1 MFKFTKIQEIGRR
14 ITSGDLLAFGYVH
27 NGFDDLFAELSKFQ
41 WDHRVQVYI
50 PCVFRYRT
58 EDMFP
63 LDTISAQFSGQF
75 LVTQIAPS
83 FAGTLKTGKVDIL
96 PLPLSQASR
105 YLKEQATKRK
115 VWVFCEMTPP
125 DSRGF
130 CNTGYS
136 APFPLSLFKDCEVVG
151 LVNEKIPATYGDT
164 AIPAQYVNHFVE
176 IPARLPLFP
185 ELEVSETTRQLGQY
199 VGDLIDN
206 DTTIEGGIGE
216 TVAAVLST
224 LGNKKN
230 LRFQSGIIVEDVRA
244 LVEQG
249 VIIDRSVCNVT
260 GARSADFYEWIR
272 MNPAL
277 EVRTMEYTHNIHT
290 MSQQPG
296 FTAIG
301 AALAVDLLGQVAS
314 ETIGSRQITGIGGAL
329 DFARASGMGNGKS
342 IIALPSTFGKDNAS
356 RIISLYDK
364 GDVVTLTRYDI
375 DYIVTEYGIA
385 ELKYKSRRERAT
397 NLIRV
402 AHPDHRA
409 SLTEKATQI
418 GLLG

>member
-1 MFKFTKIQEIGRR
+1 MLKFTEIQEIGRR
-14 ITSGDLLAFGYVH
+14 IAPGDMLAFGYVH
-27 NGFDDLFAELSKFQ
+27 NGFADLFAGFSEFH
-41 WDHRVQVYI
+41 WDHSVQAFI
-50 PCVFRYRT
+50 PCVFRYRK

-63 LDTISAQFSGQF
+63 LDRISEQFSGQF
-75 LVTQIAPS
+75 LVTQIAPA

-96 PLPLSQASR
+96 PLPLSQLSR
-105 YLKEQATKRK
+105 YLKDQAVRRK
-115 VWVFCEMTPP
+115 VWLFVEIAPP
-125 DSRGF
+125 DYRGF

-136 APFPLSLFKDCEVVG
+136 APFPLSLFRDCEVVG

-164 AIPAQYVNHFVE
+164 AIPAHHINHFIK
-176 IPARLPLFP
+176 IPDRLPLFP
-185 ELEVSETTRQLGQY
+185 ELEVSDTTRRLGQY
-199 VGDLIDN
+199 VGELIDD

-224 LGNKKN
+224 LDDKKN

-244 LVEQG
+244 LVEKG

-272 MNPAL
+272 MNPAI
-277 EVRTMEYTHNIHT
+277 EVRTMEYTHNIGQ
-290 MSQQPG
+290 MAQQPG

-329 DFARASGMGNGKS
+329 DFARAGGMGNGKS
-342 IIALPSTFGKDNAS
+342 IIALPSTVGKDNAS
-356 RIISLYDK
+356 RIVPLFDK
-364 GDVVTLTRYDI
+364 GDVVTLTRYDV
-375 DYIVTEYGIA
+375 DYIVTEHGIA
-385 ELKYKSRRERAT
+385 QLKYMSRRQRVL

-402 AHPDHRA
+402 AHPDHRD
-409 SLTEKATQI
+409 SLTEKAKLI
-418 GLLG
+418 GIL

>member
-1 MFKFTKIQEIGRR
+1 MFNFTTIQEIGRR
-14 ITSGDLLAFGYVH
+14 INLGDLLAFGYVH
-27 NGFDDLFAELSKFQ
+27 KGFEDIFAGLSEFK
-41 WDHRVQVYI
+41 WDHSVQIFI

-63 LDTISAQFSGQF
+63 LDKISAQFSGQF
-75 LVTQIAPS
+75 LVTQIAPA
-83 FAGTLKTGKVDIL
+83 FTGTLKTGKVDIL
-96 PLPLSQASR
+96 PLPLSQAPR
-105 YLKEQATKRK
+105 YLKTQAAKRK
-115 VWVFCEMTPP
+115 VWIFCEITPP

-136 APFPLSLFKDCEVVG
+136 APFPVSLFKDCEVVG
-151 LVNEKIPATYGDT
+151 LVNEKMPATFGDTSIPANYID
-164 AIPAQYVNHFVE
+164 HFVQV
-176 IPARLPLFP
+176 PDRLPLFP
-185 ELEVSETTRQLGQY
+185 ELEVSDSTRRLGQY
-199 VGDLIDN
+199 VGELIDD

-260 GARSADFYEWIR
+260 GARSFDFYDWIR

-277 EVRTMEYTHNIHT
+277 EVRTMEYTHNIQQ

-329 DFARASGMGNGKS
+329 DFARAGGMGNGKS

-364 GDVVTLTRYDI
+364 GDVITLTRYDV
-375 DYIVTEYGIA
+375 DYIVTEFGIA
-385 ELKYKSRRERAT
+385 ELKYKSRRERALS
-397 NLIRV
+397 LIRV
-402 AHPDHRA
+402 AHPDHREA
-409 SLTEKATQI
+409 LTEKATQI
-418 GLLG
+418 GLL